1 MVIKWKKRNISIL
14 VLYVAAVSFL
24 LTGVFGFAQS
34 GLFSGSFRSCIE
46 TLGNSDFQETDEF
59 KGFISDRLFNFL
71 DMALGE
77 YVNDYYY
84 YDGGYYDFYQEG
96 SAYQT
101 TDIVEAEAIEEEA
114 ELGYA
119 LDEDE
124 TDYAYSEDSKE
135 SLQKKLT
142 ADEKKALAYAFH
154 KRIQSD
160 KNILYRIFFKE
171 KKMYSNMGNVSWEYS
186 SKEKN
191 LPEGY
196 NFALYFDGTKAVI
209 QKDGREVDI
218 YGDEIYREEEDWRLP
233 GYKNYQGKEE
243 WKDAEITILIAE
255 EPVLYPGTDTY
266 HGYWSENDF
275 YYTYQNY
282 IEERNH
288 LKLSVGFFCLG
299 LILLGCYLFLRK
311 EKQAAGKQFAKFTGR
326 MWFEWK
332 VLLFLVLP
340 VILCMI
346 LTTQNES
353 YGMLRDYAVELGYAD
368 LPITEYVSEY
378 ASEATRYFTI
388 GLWENRIG
396 FLLSFWLLY
405 LFVCDLCHNKGSYR
419 KGAFGK
425 LAAVL
430 ENRSLSLPLS
440 KRIVKRSYG
449 IIFLTI
455 GQLCFFLIMLIFIL
469 VMGYRISWDDSYD
482 AIEWVVGMI
491 SVALAFII
499 ALMVME
505 YIWQKRN
512 RQFASDLE
520 KLSNRISVIRD
531 GNYYDENVIAAED
544 ADIRQMAAELEDIR
558 KGLETAVE
566 ERTGSERMKV
576 ELVANVSHDI
586 KTPLTSIISY
596 IQLLKQEEDLPDYV
610 KDYIRILDEKSER
623 LKNMVQ
629 DVFAVSKAASG
640 QLHVEQEELDL
651 GKLLYQTLADMEE
664 TIQNAPVTI
673 KTEIPKEPILVKSDG
688 GRIYRVFQNLIG
700 NAVKYSLEGS
710 RVYISLKTEGNLAV
724 ASVKNTSSQELNQQT
739 DFTERFVRGDLSR
752 TDGGSGLGLSIA
764 KSFTEACGGTF
775 RLETIADLFV
785 VTVSFQVLE

>member
-14 VLYVAAVSFL
+14 VLYVAAVSLL
-24 LTGVFGFAQS
+24 LTGVFGFAFS
-34 GLFSGSFRSCIE
+34 GLFSGSFKSCIRMLE
-46 TLGNSDFQETDEF
+46 NSDFQETDTF
-59 KGFISDRLFNFL
+59 KGFISDRLFHFL
-71 DMALGE
+71 DMACGE

-84 YDGGYYDFYQEG
+84 YGGGYY
-96 SAYQT
+96 AYET
-101 TDIVEAEAIEEEA
+101 TDIVEAEAIEQAA
-114 ELGYA
+114 EQGYVLG
-119 LDEDE
+119 EDV
-124 TDYAYSEDSKE
+124 TDYAYSEDSEE
-135 SLQKKLT
+135 SIQKKLT

-154 KRIQSD
+154 KRIRSD
-160 KNILYRIFFKE
+160 KNILYRICYKGNQN
-171 KKMYSNMGNVSWEYS
+171 YSNFGNVFWEYS
-186 SKEKN
+186 SREKN

-196 NFALYFDGTKAVI
+196 NFALYFDGKKAVI

-218 YGDEIYREEEDWRLP
+218 YGDGIYREEADWRLP
-233 GYKNYQGKEE
+233 GYKNYQGKDK
-243 WKDAEITILIAE
+243 WKDVEITILAAE
-255 EPVLYPGTDTY
+255 EPVLYSGNDAY
-266 HGYWSENDF
+266 YGYWSENDF
-275 YYTYQNY
+275 YYAYQNY
-282 IEERNH
+282 MEERNH
-288 LKLSVGFFCLG
+288 LKLSVGYFCLG
-299 LILLGCYLFLRK
+299 LILLGCYLFVRK
-311 EKQAAGKQFAKFTGR
+311 EKREAGKQFAKFTGR

-340 VILCMI
+340 VILCIIFMN
-346 LTTQNES
+346 QNGR
-353 YGMLRDYAVELGYAD
+353 YGILRDYAVELGYAD
-368 LPITEYVSEY
+368 LPAVEY
-378 ASEATRYFTI
+378 ASEYFSEMSRYFFG

-396 FLLSFWLLY
+396 FLLAFWLLY
-405 LFVCDLCHNKGSYR
+405 LFVCDLCHNKGSYK

-455 GQLCFFLIMLIFIL
+455 GQMGFFLIMLIFIL
-469 VMGYRISWDDSYD
+469 VMGYRISWDESYD
-482 AIEWVVGMI
+482 TIEWIVGMI
-491 SVALAFII
+491 FVALALTI

-505 YIWQKRN
+505 YIWQKKN

-520 KLSNRISVIRD
+520 MFSNRISVIRD
-531 GNYYDENVIAAED
+531 GNYYDEDVIAAED

-596 IQLLKQEEDLPDYV
+596 IQLLKQEENLPDYV
-610 KDYIRILDEKSER
+610 KDYIHILDEKSER

-640 QLHVEQEELDL
+640 QLHVEQKELDL

-673 KTEIPKEPILVKSDG
+673 KTEIPKEAIPVKSDG

-710 RVYISLKTEGNLAV
+710 RVYISLKTEGNRAV

-785 VTVSFQVLE
+785 VTVSFQVLEVSVKL